1 MGVAVCLVRFGKPR
15 RLPPMNLSP
24 HFTLAELTIT
34 DHRTLDNTPDAVS
47 LENLARLALFL
58 EEVRA
63 LLGHRVLMITSG
75 YRSAPVNA
83 AVGSKE
89 KSQHR
94 VGCAAD
100 FRVPGMTPDEIV
112 RRIVSSDLKYDQC
125 IREFDGWTHLSIPTI
140 EWTQPRRNAL
150 IIDRSGTRDF
160 A

>member
-1 MGVAVCLVRFGKPR
+1 
-15 RLPPMNLSP
+15 MNLSP

-34 DHRTLDNTPDAVS
+34 DHREFDNTPDEKS
-47 LENLARLALFL
+47 LENLKRLAIFL
-58 EEVRA
+58 EEVKA
-63 LLGHRVLMITSG
+63 IFGGKPILVSSA

-100 FRVPGMTPDEIV
+100 FRIPGMTPDEVV
-112 RRIVSSDLKYDQC
+112 RRIVSSDLKYDQV
-125 IREFDGWTHLSIPTI
+125 IREFDAWTHLSIPTI
-140 EWTQPRRNAL
+140 EWTQPRRTAL
-150 IIDRSGTRDF
+150 IIDRSGTRAF

>member
-1 MGVAVCLVRFGKPR
+1 MI
-15 RLPPMNLSP
+15 LSP

-34 DHRTLDNTPDAVS
+34 DHREFDNTPDPAS

-100 FRVPGMTPDEIV
+100 FRVSGLTPNEIV
-112 RRIVSSDLKYDQC
+112 QKIVTSDLPFDQV
-125 IREFDGWTHLSIPTI
+125 IREFDAWTHISIPTI
-140 EWTQPRRNAL
+140 EWTKPRRNAL
-150 IIDRSGTRDF
+150 IIDRSGAREF
-160 A
+160 V

>member
-1 MGVAVCLVRFGKPR
+1 VR
-15 RLPPMNLSP
+15 LSQ

-34 DHRTLDNTPDAVS
+34 DHREFDNTPDPAS
-47 LENLARLALFL
+47 LVNLKRLAVFL
-58 EEVRA
+58 EQVKKILGDRA
-63 LLGHRVLMITSG
+63 VMITSG

-112 RRIVSSDLKYDQC
+112 RRIVASDLKYDQC
-125 IREFDGWTHLSIPTI
+125 IREFDAWTHVSIPTI
-140 EWTQPRRNAL
+140 EWTTPRHAAL
-150 IIDRSGTRDF
+150 IIDRSGTRAF

>member
-1 MGVAVCLVRFGKPR
+1 MI
-15 RLPPMNLSP
+15 LSP

-34 DHRTLDNTPDAVS
+34 DHREFDNTPDPAS

-100 FRVPGMTPDEIV
+100 FRISGLAPDEIV
-112 RRIVSSDLKYDQC
+112 RKIVASDLPFDQV
-125 IREFDGWTHLSIPTI
+125 IREFDAWTHVSIPSI
-140 EWTQPRRNAL
+140 EWTKPRRNAL
-150 IIDRSGTRDF
+150 IIDRSGTREF
-160 A
+160 V

>member
-1 MGVAVCLVRFGKPR
+1 M
-15 RLPPMNLSP
+15 RLSQ
-24 HFTLAELTIT
+24 HFSLAELTIT
-34 DHRTLDNTPDAVS
+34 DHRKFNNTPDPAS
-47 LENLARLALFL
+47 LENLKRLAVFL
-58 EEVRA
+58 EQVNTLLNGRA
-63 LLGHRVLMITSG
+63 VMITSG

-83 AVGSKE
+83 AVGSRE

-125 IREFDGWTHLSIPTI
+125 IREFDTWTHISIPTI
-140 EWTQPRRNAL
+140 EWTQPRHAAL
-150 IIDRSGTRDF
+150 IIDRSGTRAF

>member
-1 MGVAVCLVRFGKPR
+1 
-15 RLPPMNLSP
+15 MNLSP
-24 HFTLAELTIT
+24 HFTFAELTIT
-34 DHRTLDNTPDAVS
+34 DHREFDNTPDEKS
-47 LENLARLALFL
+47 LENLKRLASFL
-58 EEVRA
+58 EEVKA
-63 LLGHRVLMITSG
+63 IFGGKPILVSSG

-100 FRVPGMTPDEIV
+100 FRIPGMTPDEVV
-112 RRIVSSDLKYDQC
+112 RRIVASDLKYDQC
-125 IREFDGWTHLSIPTI
+125 IREFDAWTHLSIPTI

-150 IIDRSGTRDF
+150 IIDRSGTRAF

>member
-1 MGVAVCLVRFGKPR
+1 MNGIT
-15 RLPPMNLSP
+15 NLSL

-34 DHRTLDNTPDAVS
+34 EHREFDNTPDEKS
-47 LENLARLALFL
+47 LENLKRLASFL
-58 EEVRA
+58 EEVKA
-63 LLGHRVLMITSG
+63 VFSFKPILVSSA

-100 FRVPGMTPDEIV
+100 FRIPGVTPDEIV
-112 RRIVSSDLKYDQC
+112 RRIVASDLKYDQVLK
-125 IREFDGWTHLSIPTI
+125 EFDSWTHLSIPTFPDLL
-140 EWTQPRRNAL
+140 PRKMAL
-150 IIDRSGTRDF
+150 IVDKAGTRTF

>member
-1 MGVAVCLVRFGKPR
+1 MGVAVCLGSPGD
-15 RLPPMNLSP
+15 LEPAMNLSQ

-34 DHRTLDNTPDAVS
+34 DHREFDNTPDEQS
-47 LENLARLALFL
+47 LKNLKRLAVFL
-58 EEVRA
+58 EQIKTVLNGRA
-63 LLGHRVLMITSG
+63 VMITSG

-100 FRVPGMTPDEIV
+100 FRVPGMTPDEVV
-112 RRIVSSDLKYDQC
+112 RRIVASDLKYDQC
-125 IREFDGWTHLSIPTI
+125 IREFDAWTHLSIPTI
-140 EWTQPRRNAL
+140 EWTQPRRTAL
-150 IIDRSGTRDF
+150 IIDRSGARAF

>member
-1 MGVAVCLVRFGKPR
+1 
-15 RLPPMNLSP
+15 MNLSQ

-34 DHRTLDNTPDAVS
+34 DHREFDNTPDPQS
-47 LENLARLALFL
+47 LENLKRLAVFL
-58 EEVRA
+58 EHVKTLLNGRA
-63 LLGHRVLMITSG
+63 VMITSG

-100 FRVPGMTPDEIV
+100 FRIPGMTPDEVV

-125 IREFDGWTHLSIPTI
+125 IREFDAWTHLSIPTI
-140 EWTQPRRNAL
+140 DWTQPRRNAL
-150 IIDRSGTRDF
+150 IIDRSGTRAF

>member
-1 MGVAVCLVRFGKPR
+1 
-15 RLPPMNLSP
+15 MNTITSLSP

-34 DHRTLDNTPDAVS
+34 DHREFDNTPDDKS
-47 LENLARLALFL
+47 LENLKRLAIFL
-58 EEVRA
+58 EEVKTIFGGKPILVSSA
-63 LLGHRVLMITSG
+63 

-83 AVGSKE
+83 ALGSKE

-100 FRVPGMTPDEIV
+100 FRIPGVTPDEIV
-112 RRIVSSDLKYDQC
+112 RRIVASDLKYDQV
-125 IREFDGWTHLSIPTI
+125 IREFDAWTHISIPTI

-150 IIDRSGTRDF
+150 IIDRSGARAF

>member
-1 MGVAVCLVRFGKPR
+1 
-15 RLPPMNLSP
+15 MNLSP

-34 DHRTLDNTPDAVS
+34 DHREFDNTPDEKS
-47 LENLARLALFL
+47 LENLKRLAIFL
-58 EEVRA
+58 EEVKA
-63 LLGHRVLMITSG
+63 IFGGKPILVSSA

-100 FRVPGMTPDEIV
+100 FRIPGITPDEIV
-112 RRIVSSDLKYDQC
+112 RRIVASDLKYDQC
-125 IREFDGWTHLSIPTI
+125 IREFDAWTHLSIPTI
-140 EWTQPRRNAL
+140 EWTQPRHTAI
-150 IIDRSGTRDF
+150 IIDRSGTRAF

>member
-1 MGVAVCLVRFGKPR
+1 
-15 RLPPMNLSP
+15 MNLSL

-34 DHRTLDNTPDAVS
+34 DHREFDNTPDEKS
-47 LENLARLALFL
+47 LENLKRLASFL
-58 EEVRA
+58 EEVKA
-63 LLGHRVLMITSG
+63 IFGGKPILVSSA

-100 FRVPGMTPDEIV
+100 FRIPGITPDEVV

-125 IREFDGWTHLSIPTI
+125 IREFAAWTHISIPTI
-140 EWTQPRRNAL
+140 DWTQPRRNAL
-150 IIDRSGTRDF
+150 IIDRSGTREF
-160 A
+160 V

>member
-1 MGVAVCLVRFGKPR
+1 
-15 RLPPMNLSP
+15 MNLSL

-34 DHRTLDNTPDAVS
+34 DHREFDNTPDEKS
-47 LENLARLALFL
+47 LENLKRLAIFL
-58 EEVRA
+58 EEVKTIFGGKPILVSSA
-63 LLGHRVLMITSG
+63 

-100 FRVPGMTPDEIV
+100 FRIPGITPDEIV
-112 RRIVSSDLKYDQC
+112 RRIVASDLKYDQC
-125 IREFDGWTHLSIPTI
+125 IREFDAWTHLSIPTI
-140 EWTQPRRNAL
+140 EWTQPRHTAL
-150 IIDRSGTRDF
+150 IIDRSGTRAF

>member
-1 MGVAVCLVRFGKPR
+1 MI
-15 RLPPMNLSP
+15 LSP

-34 DHRTLDNTPDAVS
+34 DHREFDNTPDPQS

-83 AVGSKE
+83 AVGGKE

-100 FRVPGMTPDEIV
+100 FRVPGMTPDEVV
-112 RRIVSSDLKYDQC
+112 RRIVASDLKYDQC
-125 IREFDGWTHLSIPTI
+125 IREFDAWTHISIPTI
-140 EWTQPRRNAL
+140 EWTTPRRNAL
-150 IIDRSGTRDF
+150 IIDRSGTRAF